1 MTYNEEEAFLAPK
14 GTSVLTVILRLE
26 TMLSWVVRS
35 RQRRALAELDAR
47 QLSDIG
53 LSPSDAR
60 SEAGKP
66 FWR

>member
-1 MTYNEEEAFLAPK
+1 MSYNEEEALLAPA
-14 GTSVLTVILRLE
+14 GTSALTVILRLE
-26 TMLSWVVRS
+26 KMLSWVVRS

-53 LSPSDAR
+53 VSPSNAR
-60 SEAGKP
+60 AEAAKP